1 VEVSRVIKLLDRNVA
16 RNPVARAIAKQ
27 QLKQAM
33 LDMRISLLLME
44 EGDNVSDHILTIS
57 DSIHVVA
64 ACYELMDQNNSREAR
79 MLRSAMKV
87 MRECSENSF
96 KWRKDWAITIDNAI
110 NICSENWTK
119 IPSTTFQR
127 AMKQIL
133 G

>member
-1 VEVSRVIKLLDRNVA
+1 MIKLYDKNIA

-33 LDMRISLLLME
+33 LDMRIALLLMD
-44 EGDNVSDHILTIS
+44 EGADVSEHILTIS

-64 ACYELMDQNNSREAR
+64 ACYEIMDKNDSREAR
-79 MLRSAMKV
+79 MLRSAMSI
-87 MRECSENSF
+87 MRECSQNKF